1 MTEKDGSALLESVCE
16 DGNLLLVTEQYINSC
31 NQSDSDSKEENNGAR
46 KEKQRKKSGRF
57 PNVAGFCRY
66 IGIGQSEYARLS
78 KKYPEEFEKL
88 SCVLEDEALNS
99 EISPT
104 LLGAYLKKR
113 LGYDDSA
120 RTQKND
126 VDVGQLKL
134 IFEHDIIADG
144 E

>member
-1 MTEKDGSALLESVCE
+1 MYTFKDKPVNFLKGRDFLKLLDLTPCE
-16 DGNLLLVTEQYINSC
+16 ISELIDLAADL
-31 NQSDSDSKEENNGAR
+31 
-46 KEKQRKKSGRF
+46 KEKKKSGRF
-57 PNVAGFCRY
+57 PNVAGFCRN
-66 IGIGQSEYARLS
+66 IGIGGSEYARLS

-88 SCVLEDEALNS
+88 ACILEDEALNS

-104 LLGAYLKKR
+104 LLGAYLKRR

-120 RTQKND
+120 RSQKND

-134 IFEHDIIADG
+134 IFEHDILADG

>member
-1 MTEKDGSALLESVCE
+1 MTDKEGSELIECTCE
-16 DGNLLLVTEQYINSC
+16 DGELIRLAEQYVNSC
-31 NQSDSDSKEENNGAR
+31 NMRESDEKEEKKSETK
-46 KEKQRKKSGRF
+46 KEKKRGGRF

-66 IGIGQSEYARLS
+66 IGIGGSEYARLS

-88 SCVLEDEALNS
+88 TCILEDEALNS

-104 LLGAYLKKR
+104 LLGAYLKRR
-113 LGYDDSA
+113 LGYDEST
-120 RTQKND
+120 RSPKND

-134 IFEHDIIADG
+134 IFEHDILADG